1 MCLSGWYVVCVY
13 NFARFAF
20 ILFDQLCSPS
30 KCGGWG
36 IFLPDIDLC
45 NSLCKHNLS
54 NVAFIAELSL
64 RTMYP
69 VHIKL
74 Q

>member
-13 NFARFAF
+13 SCAWFAF
-20 ILFDQLCSPS
+20 ICFDQLCSPS
-30 KCGGWG
+30 QFEGWG
-36 IFLPDIDLC
+36 IFLSFIDLC
-45 NSLCKHNLS
+45 NSLCKRNLS

-69 VHIKL
+69 MHI
-74 Q
+74 